1 MSVAFVLGNGT
12 SRKDIP
18 LEPLR
23 QYGKIYGCNAI
34 YRTFDC
40 DYLVAVDAKMVMEI
54 AQSNYQMR
62 IPVWTNPNKTFKDV
76 KGLNFFNPSK
86 GWSSGPTA
94 LDLATYH
101 QHKTFYLLG
110 FDFKGTTGTGGNED
124 KVNNIYAGTLNYK
137 NENDNAT
144 YYGNWE
150 RQTGIIAQRNHLNRY
165 IRVVKDGEDF
175 CPKSLKKFSNF
186 THMTVTEFCKQF
198 AESH

>member
-40 DYLVAVDAKMVMEI
+40 DYLTAVDAKMVLEI

-62 IPVWTNPNKTFKDV
+62 IPVWTNPNKTFKDI

-101 QHKTFYLLG
+101 QHDTYYILG
-110 FDFKGTTGTGGNED
+110 FDFKGTTGTIRRYFKLQGRKRTGYLLWQLGTSNWHNCTE
-124 KVNNIYAGTLNYK
+124 KSHKEIY
-137 NENDNAT
+137 
-144 YYGNWE
+144 
-150 RQTGIIAQRNHLNRY
+150 TGSKR
-165 IRVVKDGEDF
+165 G
-175 CPKSLKKFSNF
+175 
-186 THMTVTEFCKQF
+186 
-198 AESH
+198 